1 MFTYTGDNRA
11 KAGFFDAI
19 VLVMETGFAVTAFL
33 AIILNLLL
41 PEEDADEETESLAGD
56 VADNEVENELEASDN
71 GVSKNGNLKN
81 GDVEEPKMEEPKPLG
96 TDSTTAPK

>member
-81 GDVEEPKMEEPKPLG
+81 GDAEEPKMEEPKPLG